1 MEDRSTMRTN
11 RRYDDEFK
19 KEAVQMM
26 LNGGRLLKDVASD
39 LGIDRSV
46 LGRWKKLY
54 LEKLDSGVSSSGM
67 KPSEMDNENRR
78 LRKELA
84 YVKEQ
89 RDILKKAVSIFSREP
104 DRYTSS

>member
-1 MEDRSTMRTN
+1 MRTN
-11 RRYDDEFK
+11 RKYDDEFK

-39 LGIDRSV
+39 LGVDRSV

-54 LEKLDSGVSSSGM
+54 LEKLDSGESSPGM
-67 KPSEMDNENRR
+67 TPSEMDKENRR

>member
-1 MEDRSTMRTN
+1 MRTN

-39 LGIDRSV
+39 LGVDRSV

-54 LEKLDSGVSSSGM
+54 LEELDSGVSSSGM